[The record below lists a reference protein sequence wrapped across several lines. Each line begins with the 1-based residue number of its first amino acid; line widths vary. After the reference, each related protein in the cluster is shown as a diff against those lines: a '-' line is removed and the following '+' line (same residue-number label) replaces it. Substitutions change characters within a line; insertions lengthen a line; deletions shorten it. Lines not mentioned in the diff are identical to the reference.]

1 MAKAMRNN
9 RREKK
14 KLLRD
19 RGLLVRAALDQGK
32 TTRSEICEACEFKLN
47 DLVNLFAEDRE
58 LFAEYKIRRK
68 TIVDQAADN
77 IHAIVNDKTHPK
89 HYDASKYILQNYKSD
104 LDEILESQDDE
115 MLEISNVPQIGDGDK
130 VSPVRIVFT
139 KKNRD

>member
-89 HYDASKYILQNYKSD
+89 HYDASKYILQTT
-104 LDEILESQDDE
+104 SQ
-115 MLEISNVPQIGDGDK
+115 I
-130 VSPVRIVFT
+130 
-139 KKNRD
+139 